1 MKRYRLWWAG
11 IALVLGLAAVSS
23 SAWLPFLGTAL
34 VHAGEPTKADAVVV
48 LAGDW
53 WGLRVV
59 KGGELVQAGFAPVA
73 IVSGPRH
80 YYGKAEAELAIDWAV
95 TKGIPR
101 SAFVAMPV
109 ESTSTEDEAVA
120 MTDAIRRQYPAVKR
134 ILLVT
139 SNYHTGRSNRI
150 WQRVGGRYFEV
161 HTVAAPDRDVVRPEQ
176 WWATREGR
184 KKIFFEWIKTITG
197 PLGV

>member
-1 MKRYRLWWAG
+1 MKRKRLWLAG
-11 IALVLGLAAVSS
+11 IVLVLGLAGVSS
-23 SAWLPFLGTAL
+23 VVWLPVLCTAL
-34 VHAGEPTKADAVVV
+34 VHASEPAKADAVVV

-59 KGGELVQAGFAPVA
+59 KGGELVQAGYAPCA
-73 IVSGPRH
+73 FVSGPRH

-95 TKGIPR
+95 SKGIPR
-101 SAFVAMPV
+101 SIFVPVTV

-120 MTDAIRRQYPAVKR
+120 MAEWIHRTHPEVKR

-139 SNYHTGRSNRI
+139 SNYHTGRANRI

>member
-1 MKRYRLWWAG
+1 MKPKRLWLTG
-11 IALVLGLAAVSS
+11 TVVVLGLAALSS
-23 SAWLPFLGTAL
+23 FVWLPIFGTVL
-34 VHAGEPTKADAVVV
+34 VDAVEPAKADAVVV

-59 KGGELVQAGFAPVA
+59 KGGELVQAGYAPVA
-73 IVSGPRH
+73 FVAGPRH

-95 TKGIPR
+95 SKGIPR
-101 SAFVAMPV
+101 SAFVPMPV

-120 MTDAIRRQYPAVKR
+120 MAEAIHREHPEVKR

-139 SNYHTGRSNRI
+139 SNYHTGRANRI
-150 WQRVGGRYFEV
+150 WRRVAGPYFEV
-161 HTVAAPDRDVVRPEQ
+161 RTVAAPDRDVVRPEH
-176 WWATREGR
+176 WWTTREGR